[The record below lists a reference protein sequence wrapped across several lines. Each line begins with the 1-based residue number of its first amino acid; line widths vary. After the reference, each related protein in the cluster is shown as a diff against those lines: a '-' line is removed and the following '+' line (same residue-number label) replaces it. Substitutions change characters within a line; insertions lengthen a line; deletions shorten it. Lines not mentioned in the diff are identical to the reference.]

1 MKVININQIAV
12 GTGEEITSAPP
23 GGAPGGVTGDGF
35 SVKFFAFSL
44 HVSEI
49 YIVIIN
55 ILIIYA
61 RNIRP
66 VFFNIT
72 CKEYGCYSS
81 RAGTTLTL

>member
-1 MKVININQIAV
+1 VKVININQIAV
-12 GTGEEITSAPP
+12 GTGEEIAFDLS
-23 GGAPGGVTGDGF
+23 GDAPGGVTGDGF
-35 SVKFFAFSL
+35 SVKYFAFSL

-72 CKEYGCYSS
+72 CKEYPCYSS